1 MVNSTRCIHTRTV
14 RTFGSCYTFSMPFT
28 VENRVLPFLL
38 VVVRLVPYFVLCF
51 VAPSSS
57 MRLIRSGLDPQFFDA
72 FSSFFNKPIVVRFSC
87 VQQYNNTYVLHADVV
102 QMSKHT
108 SMYDCDQV
116 QLFVCLGAFLCVWRC
131 HMYFL
136 HSRWGGIYSYSW
148 SRFSTFGDSMLF
160 WFSLLGQ
167 TRGRETLLDT
177 LLNCFVFTMLHSVCS
192 IRRKTTGVIGSWTW

>member
-1 MVNSTRCIHTRTV
+1 MCFSDNV
-14 RTFGSCYTFSMPFT
+14 SCLNLWKLLHIQCAIYQWEQSFAFSPCCGKACALFHI
-28 VENRVLPFLL
+28 V
-38 VVVRLVPYFVLCF
+38 F

-57 MRLIRSGLDPQFFDA
+57 MRLIRPGLDPQFFDA

-102 QMSKHT
+102 QMNKHT
-108 SMYDCDQV
+108 SMYGCDQV

-131 HMYFL
+131 YMYFL

-192 IRRKTTGVIGSWTW
+192 IRRKTTGVIGCWTW